1 MATHNRS
8 PSAVLRRHHASVD
21 TDVQHLLV
29 VDDDRDIRTLL
40 ADHLGTAGFAVAVA
54 ADGAAMRHELDR
66 QAIDLVILDL
76 NLPREDGLALCRQV
90 RMTSRVPI
98 IMLTARGDP
107 IDRILGLEM
116 GADDYVVKP
125 FEPRELLARIRSVL
139 RRAHSLP
146 TNLDPL
152 DARRARFAGWTID
165 FEFRQMIGHDDRVVM
180 LSGSEFRLLRI
191 FIAYANRILT
201 REQLLAM
208 GAIRQGEGLDRAID
222 LQVSR
227 LRNKFGRDGG
237 DLIRT
242 VRNEGYVLAAAVL
255 LE

>member
-1 MATHNRS
+1 MATHINS
-8 PSAVLRRHHASVD
+8 PRTALRRHHADVD
-21 TDVQHLLV
+21 NSAQHLLV
-29 VDDDRDIRTLL
+29 VDDDRDIRSLL
-40 ADHLGTAGFAVAVA
+40 AEQLGAAGFTIAVAGDGTA
-54 ADGAAMRHELDR
+54 MRQELDR
-66 QAIDLVILDL
+66 HAIDLVILDL

-90 RMTSRVPI
+90 RMTSTVPI

-139 RRAHSLP
+139 RRAQALP

-152 DARRARFAGWTID
+152 DARRAVFAGWTID
-165 FEFRQMIGHDDRVVM
+165 FEFRQMVGPGGRVVM
-180 LSGSEFRLLRI
+180 LSGTEFRLLRM
-191 FIAYANRILT
+191 FIEYANRTLT

-242 VRNEGYVLAAAVL
+242 VRNEGYVLAAAVQ

>member
-1 MATHNRS
+1 MATHINS
-8 PSAVLRRHHASVD
+8 PRTPLRRHHADVD
-21 TDVQHLLV
+21 NSVQHLLV
-29 VDDDRDIRTLL
+29 VDDDRDIRSLL
-40 ADHLGTAGFAVAVA
+40 AEQLGAAGFAVAVA
-54 ADGAAMRHELDR
+54 GDGPAMRQALDR
-66 QAIDLVILDL
+66 HAIDLVILDL

-90 RMTSRVPI
+90 RATSSVPI
-98 IMLTARGDP
+98 IMLTARADP

-139 RRAHSLP
+139 RRAQALP

-152 DARRARFAGWTID
+152 DARRAVFAGWTID
-165 FEFRQMIGHDDRVVM
+165 FEFRQMVGPEGRVIM
-180 LSGSEFRLLRI
+180 LSGSEFRLLRM
-191 FIAYANRILT
+191 FIDYANRILT

-208 GAIRQGEGLDRAID
+208 GAIRQKEGLDRAID

-242 VRNEGYVLAAAVL
+242 VRNEGYVLAAAVK